1 MLRQVVGAL
10 PDSQLQGLL
19 VGLDRADDA
28 AVYQISDERAIV
40 ATIDVIT
47 PIVDDPALFG
57 AIAAAN
63 AFSDVF
69 AMGARPLISL
79 SFLSSVTELPV
90 EMLQAILQGAGNFAL
105 HNGAPIVGGHSVEGK
120 DLLLGL
126 VVVGEVH
133 PQKIWTKSGAQ
144 PGDRLYLTKPLGT
157 GTLTTAVKRGVR
169 PLGDIQDALDGMAKS
184 NGMASSIARGRTIHG
199 ATDITGFGLT
209 GHLAEMSHHSGTRF
223 VLNRDKLPG
232 YPHAKLSL
240 DDGIVTR
247 GNARN
252 ETYARDL
259 VEVRGEIPPLAL
271 DPQTSGGLVFA
282 LDADE
287 GKALETDFGSRGE
300 ALWHIGN
307 VESGTGL
314 EFI

>member
-47 PIVDDPALFG
+47 PIVDDPTLFG

-79 SFLSSVTELPV
+79 SFLSSVTDLPV

-126 VVVGEVH
+126 VVVG
-133 PQKIWTKSGAQ
+133 
-144 PGDRLYLTKPLGT
+144 
-157 GTLTTAVKRGVR
+157 
-169 PLGDIQDALDGMAKS
+169 
-184 NGMASSIARGRTIHG
+184 
-199 ATDITGFGLT
+199 
-209 GHLAEMSHHSGTRF
+209 
-223 VLNRDKLPG
+223 
-232 YPHAKLSL
+232 
-240 DDGIVTR
+240 
-247 GNARN
+247 
-252 ETYARDL
+252 
-259 VEVRGEIPPLAL
+259 
-271 DPQTSGGLVFA
+271 
-282 LDADE
+282 
-287 GKALETDFGSRGE
+287 
-300 ALWHIGN
+300 
-307 VESGTGL
+307 
-314 EFI
+314 